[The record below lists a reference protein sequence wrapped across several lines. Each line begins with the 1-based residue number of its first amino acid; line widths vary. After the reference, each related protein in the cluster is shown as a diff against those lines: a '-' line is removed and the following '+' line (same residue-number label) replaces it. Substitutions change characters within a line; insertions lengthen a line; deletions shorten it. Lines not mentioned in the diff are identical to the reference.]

1 MKITVGQCLIEKV
14 TEQTIALPLRR
25 LFPDHV
31 SEMAHYPDDASV
43 DISVHSWLVTTP
55 GDVILIDTAT
65 GNGRERTHALL
76 FHQLNTPYLA
86 RLRQTGISPEQV
98 TLVLLT
104 HVHTDHVGWNTHLVD
119 GEWQPL
125 FPNARYICSKRELER
140 CQADPVQ
147 QALYHDSILPLIN
160 SGQLEVIDIEHS
172 PHYSGVLRY
181 MPTPSHS
188 SDHASLTLVSD
199 QQHALFSGDLMH
211 HGMQFEH
218 PHWSSVFCADKPL
231 ATRSRRQ
238 AIDWAVAHQAVWF
251 SSHFSG
257 SSYGRVIQTDER
269 EYQWHMAEEK

>member
-31 SEMAHYPDDASV
+31 SEMADYPDDASV

-55 GDVILIDTAT
+55 DDVILIDTAT
-65 GNGRERTHALL
+65 GNGRKRTHAPL

-125 FPNARYICSKRELER
+125 FPHARYVCSKRELER

-172 PHYSGVLRY
+172 PLYSGVLRY
-181 MPTPSHS
+181 MPTPGHS

-211 HGMQFEH
+211 HGVQFEY

-251 SSHFSG
+251 SSHFAG

-269 EYQWHMAEEK
+269 EYQWHMAEEE